1 MIYLSTYLLTVLQ
14 TELSVL
20 LPKQFSAV
28 SQADWLVHKSELII
42 VFFPQRMWAVGCRR
56 LKALFGRY
64 PDVEVYSFLHL
75 ICQAMLFVRPFYIW
89 WYRLYFFPCY
99 STHNITIIIY
109 KKSLYTLYFQ
119 WFSVLYVMSS
129 SVICEFIS
137 CCFVFFYIMKKD
149 QLYKRLK

>member
-1 MIYLSTYLLTVLQ
+1 MIYLWNCTSLTVLQ

-28 SQADWLVHKSELII
+28 SQADWLVHKSESII

-75 ICQAMLFVRPFYIW
+75 ICQAMLLVRPFYIW

-109 KKSLYTLYFQ
+109 KKYSVFCMSCLQVLSVNSL
-119 WFSVLYVMSS
+119 
-129 SVICEFIS
+129 
-137 CCFVFFYIMKKD
+137 VFGVFYIMKKD